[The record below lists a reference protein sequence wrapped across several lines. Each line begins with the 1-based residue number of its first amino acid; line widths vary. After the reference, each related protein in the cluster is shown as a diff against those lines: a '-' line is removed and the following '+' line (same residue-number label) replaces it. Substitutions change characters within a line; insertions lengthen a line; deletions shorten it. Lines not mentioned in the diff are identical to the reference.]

1 LILELIAQ
9 NSANSV
15 GEQPWLLKNPL
26 SKIPLRIDRVTVPH
40 EPFAGVAQI
49 FSIHEIALIFQ
60 RF

>member
-1 LILELIAQ
+1 
-9 NSANSV
+9 
-15 GEQPWLLKNPL
+15 
-26 SKIPLRIDRVTVPH
+26 VPH

>member
-1 LILELIAQ
+1 LIAQ
-9 NSANSV
+9 NSANSF

-40 EPFAGVAQI
+40 EPFAGVAQT